1 MDAAIGTSSPQI
13 SIPGLQSN
21 STPFVGSITLFGVF
35 ILSLYGVIKTAEF
48 YGYDQS
54 SYMKYVLFYIFIFI
68 SKLILPNYAPKV

>member
-1 MDAAIGTSSPQI
+1 MDAVTGKSLPQI
-13 SIPGLQSN
+13 SIPGAQSN
-21 STPFVGSITLFGVF
+21 STTSVASITLFGVF

-54 SYMKYVLFYIFIFI
+54 AYMKYVLFYIFIFI

>member
-1 MDAAIGTSSPQI
+1 MDAVTGNALPQI
-13 SIPGLQSN
+13 SIPGAQSN

-35 ILSLYGVIKTAEF
+35 ILSLYGLIKTAEF

-54 SYMKYVLFYIFIFI
+54 DYMKYVLFYIFIFV